1 MHAVRIFFKLVRW
14 RVEVDI
20 GSGVKGSEISSGLA
34 TAIACLKKSR
44 KTAVE
49 VGGGEAEGDF

>member
-1 MHAVRIFFKLVRW
+1 M
-14 RVEVDI
+14 EVDI